1 MCWSQDKQKF
11 KNGRLKQSPPKP
23 LVAEKPITVYKK
35 VYRVW
40 RDGGSL
46 RNKYYSAIIGHSY
59 KKGELN
65 PLVKVD
71 FIKCRSWWQV
81 EAGYHSWKS
90 LDVVVSKYIRI
101 RSNFYENDTRIV
113 RCTIPAGAK
122 YWVADNGDV
131 VSEQIII
138 GNQVSINE
146 LIKCYKARSK
156 S

>member
-23 LVAEKPITVYKK
+23 LVAEKPITVYKR

-40 RDGGSL
+40 RDGEVW
-46 RNKYYSAIIGHSY
+46 RNMYRSAIISYVY
-59 KKGELN
+59 KKNRLP
-65 PLVKVD
+65 PLVKVK
-71 FIKCRSWWQV
+71 FQKYPSFWQV

-101 RSNFYENDTRIV
+101 NRDFYRGDWRIV
-113 RCTIPAGAK
+113 ECTIPAGTK